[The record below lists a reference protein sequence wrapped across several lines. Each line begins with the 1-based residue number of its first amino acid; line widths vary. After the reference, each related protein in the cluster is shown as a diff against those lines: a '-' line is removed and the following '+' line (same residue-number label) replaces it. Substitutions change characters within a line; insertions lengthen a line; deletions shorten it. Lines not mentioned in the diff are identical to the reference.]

1 MYKNKVIPYLMVR
14 NGKEA
19 LEFYKKVFSATIGE
33 VMYADKIP
41 GQENNENAKKTII
54 HAPLTING
62 NTIFLADANT
72 NSNSEENLT
81 VFGNNIALC
90 LLYGNKEKQKTTY
103 DLLKANSS
111 KIIMEL
117 MDTFWG
123 DTFGVIEDKYGITWQ
138 LTYNE
143 KYNS

>member
-1 MYKNKVIPYLMVR
+1 MYHNKVIPYIMVK
-14 NGKEA
+14 NGTEA
-19 LEFYKKVFSATIGE
+19 LEFYKKVFGATVGE

-41 GQENNENAKKTII
+41 GQEKNETAKNIII
-54 HAPLTING
+54 HAPLTVNG
-62 NTIFLADANT
+62 NTIFLADANMD
-72 NSNSEENLT
+72 SEQNRT
-81 VFGNNIALC
+81 IFGNNVALC
-90 LLYGNKEKQKTTY
+90 LLYGNKEKQKNTY
-103 DLLKANSS
+103 DLLQGNGS

-143 KYNS
+143 KYNF